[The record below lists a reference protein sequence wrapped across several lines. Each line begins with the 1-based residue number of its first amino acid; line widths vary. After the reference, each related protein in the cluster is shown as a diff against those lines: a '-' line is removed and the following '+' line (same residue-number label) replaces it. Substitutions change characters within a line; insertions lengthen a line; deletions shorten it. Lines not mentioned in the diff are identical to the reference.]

1 MSSRECSLCLR
12 RPNNS
17 PLLVS
22 LILQILPLAKRLANP
37 VRIASMIREVD
48 IGVVRILRINAQ
60 SRPRIPKVAGD
71 SVAEFVTFDCAT
83 ASSEVDGE
91 VSILD
96 EESATISRALSS
108 VNSASG
114 SYPSMLTLYCPS
126 WLEKILTLRYHRMAC
141 LQVRI
146 VTTNNQAGS
155 VYNG

>member
-1 MSSRECSLCLR
+1 M
-12 RPNNS
+12 
-17 PLLVS
+17 
-22 LILQILPLAKRLANP
+22 
-37 VRIASMIREVD
+37 EVHRSN
-48 IGVVRILRINAQ
+48 IGVVRILRNNAQ
-60 SRPRIPKVAGD
+60 SRLRIPEVAGD
-71 SVAEFVTFDCAT
+71 SVAEFVTFGCAT

-91 VSILD
+91 ASILD
-96 EESATISRALSS
+96 EDSATISRALSS

-126 WLEKILTLRYHRMAC
+126 WLEKILTLRCHRMVC